1 MAFIEIEVN
10 DRIEESVLEHVRK
23 PWVFAE
29 HLSSLVAPDGYAYI
43 VVPWVWRYHAYP
55 DDYFRYSW
63 RGVSELFP
71 GFDWLEIA
79 YSTTV
84 TGEFYVIDDDNKS
97 IDDQLA
103 HYKQV
108 SGGSRKYLPYL
119 QLHMFGRK
127 LITQG

>member
-1 MAFIEIEVN
+1 MGDINQALFMERFAALPSGPVVEIGSKDYSN
-10 DRIEESVLEHVRK
+10 T
-23 PWVFAE
+23 
-29 HLSSLVAPDGYAYI
+29 DGYAYI